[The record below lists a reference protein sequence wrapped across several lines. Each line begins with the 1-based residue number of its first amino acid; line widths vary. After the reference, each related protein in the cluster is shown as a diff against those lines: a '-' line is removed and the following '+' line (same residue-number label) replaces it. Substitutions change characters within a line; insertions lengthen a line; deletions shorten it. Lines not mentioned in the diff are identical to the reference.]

1 MRPVGR
7 PLSDDET
14 GELEERAQINIWRT
28 ELDRRGLAIG
38 PWLRTFKDAILQGES
53 DDALIPVAW
62 SCANQGPEALPLGE
76 LKKQIMRI
84 TAGRKIAYVVDC
96 AFTEENVR
104 RIVALAEGA
113 DLVFIDGG
121 FLEADAAEAAR
132 RRHLTASQA
141 GTIARLAGAKRLE
154 TLHYS
159 PRYKGL
165 ADVLAAEAE
174 AAFSGPWREG
184 AA

>member
-1 MRPVGR
+1 
-7 PLSDDET
+7 
-14 GELEERAQINIWRT
+14 
-28 ELDRRGLAIG
+28 
-38 PWLRTFKDAILQGES
+38 
-53 DDALIPVAW
+53 
-62 SCANQGPEALPLGE
+62 
-76 LKKQIMRI
+76 MRI

-113 DLVFIDGG
+113 DLLFIEGG
-121 FLEADAAEAAR
+121 FLEADATEAAR

-141 GTIARLAGAKRLE
+141 GTIARLAGVGRLL

-159 PRYKGL
+159 PRYKDQ
-165 ADVLAAEAE
+165 ADVLVAEAE
-174 AAFSGPWREG
+174 AAFSGRRGET